1 LGSIGIQVVA
11 AGQMTLDTPVEVG
24 GDKIGYLT
32 LELVDEAASGLL
44 LGFCTIEASTPIWR
58 DMDEFVVY
66 LSELQVGLAVMA
78 DLPFELP
85 LLPTDV
91 AARVAM
97 VAQLERL
104 YREVD
109 ADEWKYEAADI
120 LRGQARELAQ
130 SRGDVQG
137 EIESAG
143 VESMHPMLLKDLS
156 GQLMGLLAAKWR
168 ELGGD

>member
-1 LGSIGIQVVA
+1 
-11 AGQMTLDTPVEVG
+11 
-24 GDKIGYLT
+24 
-32 LELVDEAASGLL
+32 
-44 LGFCTIEASTPIWR
+44 
-58 DMDEFVVY
+58 
-66 LSELQVGLAVMA
+66 
-78 DLPFELP
+78 
-85 LLPTDV
+85 LPTDV